1 MYFLLYKSFIS
12 GKPKPAPPPR
22 SKSLEVLEKVD
33 NGDQYQP
40 YHDYIPGSGLAGFNV
55 TLDTGSLDNLLDT
68 TTTSSNSSSDLTPRI
83 HYSEDDLSPNGRIH
97 YSKDDITPRIRF
109 SEDDITSSYNN
120 LKSSSIHQSQD
131 SYSSISD
138 HVQQQREN
146 AQKQQ
151 RTASV
156 RSGEVADDKIASP
169 PPPPSVTQSLNNHF
183 IISGN
188 IL

>member
-1 MYFLLYKSFIS
+1 M
-12 GKPKPAPPPR
+12 
-22 SKSLEVLEKVD
+22 D

-40 YHDYIPGSGLAGFNV
+40 YHDYVPGSGLAGFNV

-83 HYSEDDLSPNGRIH
+83 HYSEDDISPKGRIH

-131 SYSSISD
+131 SYSSISE
-138 HVQQQREN
+138 HVQQQQREN

-156 RSGEVADDKIASP
+156 RSGEVAEDKIASP

-188 IL
+188 ISSVLFRLYIYFIF